1 MDICYY
7 NSQLKDELDG
17 AFDYVKR
24 AILIKKDHPI
34 WADLYKKM
42 SLAELDHAA
51 TIMKIFEEDYKA
63 VLADEQNKG
72 NTPVYLN
79 DARKSIIDMYTEFSS
94 KVNYLH
100 DVYSKT

>member
-1 MDICYY
+1 
-7 NSQLKDELDG
+7 
-17 AFDYVKR
+17 
-24 AILIKKDHPI
+24 
-34 WADLYKKM
+34 M

-51 TIMKIFEEDYKA
+51 TIMKIFEEDYKS
-63 VLADEQNKG
+63 VVTDEQNKG
-72 NTPVYLN
+72 NAFTYLN